1 MDADSITLNQ
11 VKRAWSKI
19 NEEAQTLLIKFDRS
33 KIQNTLS
40 AGAENT
46 PSLSIRGKLNN
57 GADFQGTNTITIV
70 RKGNR
75 G

>member
-1 MDADSITLNQ
+1 MDADSITLNE
-11 VKRAWSKI
+11 VKHAWSRI

-40 AGAENT
+40 ARSENT
-46 PSLSIRGKLNN
+46 PSLSIRGELKN
-57 GADFQGTNTITIV
+57 GAAFQGTDTVKIV
-70 RKGNR
+70 RKG